1 MIYKVLLSRKAQHI
15 LDVFFESYQGT
26 AQNSDMQYRAF
37 ICSRVLSCLAYF
49 DAYQDETY
57 CVNQCNY
64 LNIDNLCIVEF
75 AKENNVILVNDLHFM
90 VF

>member
-1 MIYKVLLSRKAQHI
+1 MIYTVLLSRKARFI

-26 AQNSDMQYRAF
+26 AQNNDMQHRAF
-37 ICSRVLSCLAYF
+37 LYSRVLGCLTYF

-57 CVNQCNY
+57 CKDQRNY

-75 AKENNVILVNDLHFM
+75 AKENNVILIKDLMFL
-90 VF
+90 